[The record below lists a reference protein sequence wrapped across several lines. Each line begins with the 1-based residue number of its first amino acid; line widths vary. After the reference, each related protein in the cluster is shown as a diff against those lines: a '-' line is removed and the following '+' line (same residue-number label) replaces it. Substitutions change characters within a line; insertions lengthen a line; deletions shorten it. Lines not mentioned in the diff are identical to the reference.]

1 MARHP
6 GFEELFA
13 RLVALDTTSDRSNLP
28 AVDWLADL
36 LERGG
41 LHVVRQL
48 SADGDKANLLAWRG
62 AERGAE
68 DGTGLTLS
76 GHLDVVPAGEPAWES
91 DPFALTE
98 RDDRWVGRGTAD
110 MKGFLALACE
120 LALGLAGPQLA
131 APLALLFTYD
141 EEVGSRGAA
150 RLVDGLEGL
159 PPLPRATIIGE
170 PTRLAAVRL
179 HKGHVRLQVTL
190 RGRPAHSGHPQQ
202 GLSAVEPAGRV
213 IVALGELRRTLE
225 GEHSEYSGDFPD
237 VPFVAL
243 NMARVDGGGAIN
255 VIPERC
261 RIDVGLRPLPGMEA
275 APLIERV
282 RATVAEA
289 VETADDDQRVAWE
302 MEVLHE
308 SPPLSTPDGARV
320 HRALCEEIGQRH
332 SASVAF
338 ASDAG
343 FLSRAGFECVLWGP
357 GDIATAHRA
366 NEYLPKGDVARA
378 RETLSALI
386 ERFCA

>member
-1 MARHP
+1 MPRHP

-28 AVDWLADL
+28 AVDLLAEV
-36 LERGG
+36 LESGG
-41 LHVVRQL
+41 LRVVRQP
-48 SADGDKANLLAWRG
+48 SAEGDKANLLAWRG
-62 AERGAE
+62 PEPAADGA
-68 DGTGLTLS
+68 GLSLS
-76 GHLDVVPAGEPAWES
+76 GHLDVVPATEPDWQS
-91 DPFALTE
+91 DPFTLTDG
-98 RDDRWVGRGTAD
+98 DDRWVGRGTAD

-120 LALGLAGPQLA
+120 LALGLDPQRLT

-141 EEVGSRGAA
+141 EEVGSHGAA
-150 RLVDGLEGL
+150 RLAGDLETL
-159 PPLPRATIIGE
+159 PPLPRATVIGE
-170 PTRLAAVRL
+170 PTRLAAVRM
-179 HKGHVRLQVTL
+179 HKGHTRLQVTL
-190 RGRPAHSGHPQQ
+190 RGRPAHSGHPQH

-225 GEHSEYSGDFPD
+225 EERSEHSGRFPE

-243 NMARVDGGGAIN
+243 NVARVDGGGAIN

-282 RATVAEA
+282 RAAVAEA
-289 VETADDDQRVAWE
+289 IEVADDEERVSWG

-308 SPPLSTPDGARV
+308 SPPLLTQDDAPI
-320 HRALCEEIGQRH
+320 HRALCEEIGQRD

-366 NEYLPKGDVARA
+366 NESLPKGDVARA
-378 RETLSALI
+378 REVLSALI